1 MSTFIPHLYLIFGG
15 IFFLYF
21 IILWIYCR
29 RIPAFGWFWPAAGTL
44 MTILGLFTMDYTKA
58 GPDGMTTVF
67 FDGNITA
74 MRNFFIAIFPM
85 LLFIIALICFI
96 AICIIASHGKK
107 QPSPHGDY
115 LIVLGAHVNGKVP
128 SKALMS
134 RIMAAHAY
142 LKENPST
149 KAVLTGGQGNGEEI
163 TEAMCMK
170 QELLKLGID
179 EGRLL
184 IENRSTTTEEN
195 IGFGKNIIKDD
206 RTNDKVPYEIDD
218 KTDNHDQSIKSTSVI
233 IVTNDFHALRGVQI
247 AKKAGFKQVQSIGAP
262 SSIIMKPH
270 YYTREILSWIK
281 LGMLL
286 LFRKSQKNSITEK
299 KQ

>member
-29 RIPAFGWFWPAAGTL
+29 RIPAFGWFWPFSGTI
-44 MTILGLFTMDYTKA
+44 MTIFGLLTKDYSVSGT
-58 GPDGMTTVF
+58 DGMTVVF
-67 FDGNITA
+67 FDENIETA
-74 MRNFFIAIFPM
+74 RNFFIGTFPV
-85 LLFIIALICFI
+85 LLLMIALICCI
-96 AICIIASHGKK
+96 AIYTIGSQGKK
-107 QPSPHGDY
+107 QPSSYADY

-184 IENRSTTTEEN
+184 IEDRSTTTEEN

-233 IVTNDFHALRGVQI
+233 IVTNDFDALRGVQI

-281 LGMLL
+281 LGILS
-286 LFRKSQKNSITEK
+286 LFRKSIHRIQ
-299 KQ
+299 

>member
-29 RIPAFGWFWPAAGTL
+29 RIPAFGWFWPFSGTI
-44 MTILGLFTMDYTKA
+44 MTIFGLLTKDYSVSGT
-58 GPDGMTTVF
+58 DGMTVVF
-67 FDGNITA
+67 FDENIETA
-74 MRNFFIAIFPM
+74 RNFFIGTFPV
-85 LLFIIALICFI
+85 LLLMIALICCI
-96 AICIIASHGKK
+96 AIYTIGSQGKK
-107 QPSPHGDY
+107 QPSSYADY

-184 IENRSTTTEEN
+184 IEDRSTTTEEN

-281 LGMLL
+281 LGILS
-286 LFRKSQKNSITEK
+286 LFRKPEK
-299 KQ
+299 IQ